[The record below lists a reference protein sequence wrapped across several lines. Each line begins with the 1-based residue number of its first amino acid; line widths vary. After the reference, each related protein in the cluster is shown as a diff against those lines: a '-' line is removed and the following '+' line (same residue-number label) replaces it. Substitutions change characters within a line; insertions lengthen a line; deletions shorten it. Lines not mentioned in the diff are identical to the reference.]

1 MKEYLNDDAK
11 QRATNDLE
19 NYSVYLRLKNMDQMK
34 DKKIGW
40 IGTGLMGNPMAK
52 HLINAGYGLNVFN
65 RTKQKAE
72 ELLGMGATWYNTP
85 ADIAANS
92 EVIFTMIG
100 FPKDV
105 EECYFGEQGIFK
117 SIKQGTILIDMTTTK
132 PSLAV
137 KISEEA
143 AKVGAEFN
151 DAPVSGGQVGAI
163 NGTLSIMIGGKKEVV
178 ESVMPLFE
186 TFGKN
191 MVYQGKAGA
200 GQHTKMC
207 NQITVAGT
215 MIGVCE
221 GLIYGAKAGLD
232 LNVMLASVSKGAAAC
247 WTLDILAP
255 KIVNG
260 DYAATFTVDN
270 FVKDLSIA
278 LEEAEVMQLSLPGLA
293 LVKQLYILLQAMG
306 KGSFGTQSLYL
317 ALEKIAEQKQ
327 E

>member
-1 MKEYLNDDAK
+1 
-11 QRATNDLE
+11 
-19 NYSVYLRLKNMDQMK
+19 MK

-52 HLINAGYGLNVFN
+52 HLINAGYKLNVFN
-65 RTKQKAE
+65 RSRQKAE
-72 ELLGMGATWYNTP
+72 ELIEMGATWLDTP
-85 ADIAANS
+85 ADIAADS
-92 EVIFTMIG
+92 EVIVTMIG

-105 EECYFGEQGIFK
+105 EEVYFGEQGIFK
-117 SIKQGTILIDMTTTK
+117 KLKQGTILIDMTTTK

-143 AKVGAEFN
+143 AKVGVEFI

-178 ESVMPLFE
+178 DAVIPLFE
-186 TFGKN
+186 VFGKN

-207 NQITVAGT
+207 NQVTIAGT

-232 LNVMLASVSKGAAAC
+232 LNVMLAAISKGAAAC

-260 DYAATFTVDN
+260 DYSPGFSVDN
-270 FVKDLSIA
+270 LVKDLSIA
-278 LEEAEVMQLSLPGLA
+278 LEEAEAMHLSLPGLS
-293 LVKQLYILLQAMG
+293 LVKQLYMSLQDMG
-306 KGSFGTQSLYL
+306 KGSLGTQSLYL
-317 ALEKIAEQKQ
+317 VLEKMAKGESK
-327 E
+327 

>member
-1 MKEYLNDDAK
+1 
-11 QRATNDLE
+11 
-19 NYSVYLRLKNMDQMK
+19 MK
-34 DKKIGW
+34 DKRIGW
-40 IGTGLMGNPMAK
+40 IGTGLMGNPMVK
-52 HLINAGYGLNVFN
+52 HLLNAGYKLNVFN

-72 ELLGMGATWYNTP
+72 DLIDMGAVWMDSP
-85 ADIAANS
+85 ADIAADS
-92 EVIFTMIG
+92 DVIITMIG

-105 EECYFGEQGIFK
+105 EEVYFGECGIFK
-117 SIKQGTILIDMTTTK
+117 RLKQGTILIDMTTTK

-143 AKVGAEFN
+143 VKGGAEFI

-178 ESVMPLFE
+178 DAVIPLFE
-186 TFGKN
+186 VFGKN

-221 GLIYGAKAGLD
+221 ALIYGAKAGLD
-232 LNVMLASVSKGAAAC
+232 LNVMLASISKGAAAC
-247 WTLDILAP
+247 WTLDVYAP
-255 KIVNG
+255 KIVKG
-260 DYAATFTVDN
+260 DYSPGFTVDN

-278 LEEAEVMQLSLPGLA
+278 LEEAEAMQLSLPGLS
-293 LVKQLYILLQAMG
+293 LVKQLYMSLQATG
-306 KGSFGTQSLYL
+306 KGSLGTQSLYL
-317 ALEKIAEQKQ
+317 VLEKLASGDSN
-327 E
+327 

>member
-1 MKEYLNDDAK
+1 
-11 QRATNDLE
+11 
-19 NYSVYLRLKNMDQMK
+19 MK

-52 HLINAGYGLNVFN
+52 HLINAGYKLNVFN
-65 RTKQKAE
+65 RSRQKAE
-72 ELLGMGATWYNTP
+72 ELIKMGATWLDTP
-85 ADIAANS
+85 ADIAADS
-92 EVIFTMIG
+92 EVIVTMIG

-105 EECYFGEQGIFK
+105 EEVYFGEQGIFK
-117 SIKQGTILIDMTTTK
+117 KLKQGTILIDMTTTK

-143 AKVGAEFN
+143 ANVGVEFI
-151 DAPVSGGQVGAI
+151 DAPVSGGQVGAV

-178 ESVMPLFE
+178 DAVIPLFE
-186 TFGKN
+186 VFGKN

-207 NQITVAGT
+207 NQVTIAGT

-232 LNVMLASVSKGAAAC
+232 LNVMLAAISKGAAAC

-260 DYAATFTVDN
+260 DYSPGFSVDN
-270 FVKDLSIA
+270 LVKDLSIA
-278 LEEAEVMQLSLPGLA
+278 LEEAEAMQLSLPGLS
-293 LVKQLYILLQAMG
+293 LVKQLYMSLQEMG
-306 KGSFGTQSLYL
+306 KGSLGTQSLYL
-317 ALEKIAEQKQ
+317 VLEKMANGESK
-327 E
+327 